1 MNADGHDLRSCL
13 LLQVASERK
22 KNVPTIK
29 LFVILAAQ
37 NREYANTKVPDRIC
51 SSFQQS
57 YITLNTE
64 PAHKQKAHDHPSH
77 LSRNPRPPRLL
88 HPLPRNIHPHSL
100 IPNPRRPPLM
110 PPQHTRNP
118 PTPTLPPR
126 PRPTHNLLPA
136 RIIAAPK
143 CITKPRLALIIALA
157 LCAQTRVCQ
166 GTRRAQAPATVLV
179 CVAVRCFF
187 AGVAARWGGD
197 GETNWMRGL
206 GLGSED
212 CEGVVGVA
220 ECGDVVWY
228 DLCGEGVDGRFVWV

>member
-1 MNADGHDLRSCL
+1 MPLR
-13 LLQVASERK
+13 
-22 KNVPTIK
+22 
-29 LFVILAAQ
+29 
-37 NREYANTKVPDRIC
+37 Y
-51 SSFQQS
+51 
-57 YITLNTE
+57 
-64 PAHKQKAHDHPSH
+64 
-77 LSRNPRPPRLL
+77 
-88 HPLPRNIHPHSL
+88 
-100 IPNPRRPPLM
+100 
-110 PPQHTRNP
+110 TRNP
-118 PTPTLPPR
+118 TIPALPPR
-126 PRPTHNLLPA
+126 TWPEDDLLLA
-136 RIIAAPK
+136 RVIAAPEAV
-143 CITKPRLALIIALA
+143 TKACLALIIALA
-157 LCAQTRVCQ
+157 FCAQTRVCQ